1 MIGQR
6 LIKTEDEYHVAL
18 ARIEHLMDAEP
29 DTPECDELELL
40 STLVELYEDEH
51 YPINFPDPI
60 SAIQFRMEQLGF
72 TPQNLMPFIGSR
84 SRVSEILNHKRP
96 LTLRMI
102 RSLHQGLGIP
112 AEILLQ
118 DVGRSRG
125 VR

>member
-6 LIKTEDEYHVAL
+6 LIKTDEEYQAAL
-18 ARIEHLMDAEP
+18 ARIDQLMDAEP
-29 DTPECDELELL
+29 DTQECEELELL

-51 YPINFPDPI
+51 YPMGIPDPI

-96 LTLRMI
+96 LTLRMM
-102 RSLHQGLGIP
+102 RALHNGLGIP

-118 DVGRSRG
+118 DPGISPRAK
-125 VR
+125 

>member
-6 LIKTEDEYHVAL
+6 LIKTEDEYQAAL
-18 ARIEHLMDAEP
+18 ARIDQLMDAEP
-29 DTPECDELELL
+29 ETPECDELELL
-40 STLVELYEDEH
+40 STLVEVYEDEH
-51 YPINFPDPI
+51 YPMGIPDPV

-96 LTLRMI
+96 LTLRMM
-102 RSLHQGLGIP
+102 RALNKGLGIP

-118 DVGRSRG
+118 EPSTSQQPR
-125 VR
+125 